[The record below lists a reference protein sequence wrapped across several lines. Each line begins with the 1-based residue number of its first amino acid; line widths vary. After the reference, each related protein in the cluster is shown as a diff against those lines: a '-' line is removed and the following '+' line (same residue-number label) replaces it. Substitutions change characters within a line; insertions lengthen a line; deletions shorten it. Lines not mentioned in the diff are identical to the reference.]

1 MFDPDVSQSF
11 AAFSPWHFVAIGT
24 LAGLGLLLYLFRR
37 RIRSRPWLR
46 QGARIGLLAALVLP
60 EAVLHVWYGVTG
72 IWDPATSLPLE
83 LCSLTLFLS
92 AAVLLTDSA
101 KLYPL
106 VYFAGIGGALQA
118 VLTPNLDYPF
128 PHFRFF
134 HFFIVHMAI
143 ILTALYMTWI
153 RGYRPTWKSI
163 GHTMLFLNAAAL
175 VVGLANAALGSN
187 YMFLMHKPNTPS
199 LLDLLGPHPYYILAE
214 ELIALCL
221 FVVMHIAFFAI
232 PERVRKR
239 RSQANPSSFSLKG

>member
-1 MFDPDVSQSF
+1 M
-11 AAFSPWHFVAIGT
+11 
-24 LAGLGLLLYLFRR
+24 
-37 RIRSRPWLR
+37 
-46 QGARIGLLAALVLP
+46 VLP
-60 EAVLHVWYGVTG
+60 EAALHVWYVVTG
-72 IWDPATSLPLE
+72 IWDKATSLPLE

-92 AAVLLTDSA
+92 AAVLLTNSA

-163 GHTMLFLNAAAL
+163 GHTMLFLNSAAL
-175 VVGLANAALGSN
+175 AVGLLNAVLGSN

-199 LLDLLGPHPYYILAE
+199 LLDFLGPHPYYILAE

-221 FVVMHIAFFAI
+221 FVAMHAAFFVI
-232 PERVRKR
+232 PDRVRR
-239 RSQANPSSFSLKG
+239 RRRQANPSSISLKG